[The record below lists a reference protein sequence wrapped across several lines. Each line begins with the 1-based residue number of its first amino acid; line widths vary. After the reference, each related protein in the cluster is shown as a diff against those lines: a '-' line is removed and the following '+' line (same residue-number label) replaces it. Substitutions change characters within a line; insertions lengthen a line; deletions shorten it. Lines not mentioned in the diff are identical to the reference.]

1 VRRRGWW
8 AWDIRDLEAK
18 VLASGSKFAQHL
30 LALKAELSDPV
41 QPTVFNLPNILKDI
55 CEDEHPHA
63 ARVWLN
69 LSRGV
74 DLLPDLIR
82 EDMHPTAVKNYPVH
96 EPLLQ
101 RQMPAELQ
109 RHFDKG
115 FCKTWANIQTEFGV
129 TESEPKNILPLNAVE
144 KNLDVC
150 RITFDPSNTN
160 DDDVDSMRFRSLL
173 WILWIL
179 KISENVLTENP

>member
-1 VRRRGWW
+1 VPVFVNYLSFFDGT
-8 AWDIRDLEAK
+8 
-18 VLASGSKFAQHL
+18 GSA
-30 LALKAELSDPV
+30 APGYY
-41 QPTVFNLPNILKDI
+41 
-55 CEDEHPHA
+55 HP
-63 ARVWLN
+63 
-69 LSRGV
+69 S
-74 DLLPDLIR
+74 
-82 EDMHPTAVKNYPVH
+82 T
-96 EPLLQ
+96 
-101 RQMPAELQ
+101 
-109 RHFDKG
+109 
-115 FCKTWANIQTEFGV
+115 